1 MNKGMYSSDRPDWET
16 PQDFFDRLDRIYE
29 FTLDVCAT
37 DENTKCDQ
45 YLTPE
50 IDGLSQSWAGEV
62 CWLNPPYGR
71 EIGKW
76 VEKAYSETKN
86 GNCKVVALLPAR
98 TDTKWWHRYVM
109 KAATIGLVKGRL
121 SFVGGESAAPFP
133 SAVAFFRKHDKV
145 VPEFFS
151 MER

>member
-1 MNKGMYSSDRPDWET
+1 MNKGMNSSDRSDWET
-16 PQDFFDRLDRIYE
+16 PQDFFNRLNRIYE

-37 DENTKCDQ
+37 AENTKCNL
-45 YLTPE
+45 YYTPE
-50 IDGLSQSWAGEV
+50 DDGLSQSWKYHV

-71 EIGKW
+71 EISAW
-76 VEKAYSETKN
+76 MRKAYLETKK
-86 GNCKVVALLPAR
+86 GNCRVVALIPAR

-121 SFVGGESAAPFP
+121 TFVGGESAAPFP
-133 SAVAFFRKHDKV
+133 SAVAFFHKHDKE